1 MNELPAGS
9 ELQDEARPPLPE
21 IAGFSYPICW
31 EQMSWNNGRRPL
43 WVLRP
48 EDFEP
53 LLDDPDV
60 RLRNAADDYMP
71 YWAQAWSGAFVLA
84 DALLQKTWPHG
95 TQALEIGCGLGVT
108 GLAALQ
114 LGMKVDFT
122 DHEPLAVAFALASAR
137 ANGFSDESC
146 GGYVLDYRWPT
157 DRKYPLILGG
167 EVLYEERLV
176 RQVCGLL
183 VQMLAPGGEAW
194 LADPY
199 RRACDR
205 LDEIVAEAGLTL
217 QTIES
222 SALTNRGERVSG
234 FVRIIRH
241 ATGAGK

>member
-1 MNELPAGS
+1 
-9 ELQDEARPPLPE
+9 
-21 IAGFSYPICW
+21 
-31 EQMSWNNGRRPL
+31 MSWDNGRRSL

-48 EDFEP
+48 QDFEP

-71 YWAQAWSGAFVLA
+71 YWAQAWAGAFVLA
-84 DALLQKTWPHG
+84 DALLQKAWPPG

-122 DHEPLAVAFALASAR
+122 DHEPLAVAFALASAG
-137 ANGFSDESC
+137 ANGFSAQAC
-146 GGYVLDYRWPT
+146 GGYLLDYRWPV
-157 DRKYPLILGG
+157 DRIYPLILGG

-205 LDEIVAEAGLTL
+205 LDEIVAQAGMTL
-217 QTIES
+217 QSIES
-222 SALTNRGERVSG
+222 DALTNRGERVKG
-234 FVRIIRH
+234 YVRIIRH
-241 ATGAGK
+241 GLKSGS